1 MSISNIEKAPTLESI
16 KVIAFDA
23 DDTLWVNEPYFRKAE
38 GQFCALMENYL
49 PPDSCHQEL
58 FTISIKNLPL
68 YGYGIKAFTLSM
80 IEAAMSIS
88 NKTIPLSVIEKMM
101 GIGREMLEAPVELI
115 PEVEPVLQA
124 LQGKYRLV
132 MATKGDLLDQERK
145 LEKSGLAGYFHH
157 IEIMSEKK
165 VPNYQKLIQH
175 LDIPPSEFLMIGNS
189 LKSDVIPVLE
199 LGGHAFHVP
208 FHTTWA
214 YEKVETT
221 IVNERFRAL
230 VKVQEVLTYL

>member
-1 MSISNIEKAPTLESI
+1 
-16 KVIAFDA
+16 
-23 DDTLWVNEPYFRKAE
+23 
-38 GQFCALMENYL
+38 MENYL
-49 PPDSCHQEL
+49 PHDSSHKEL
-58 FTISIKNLPL
+58 FAIEIKNLPL

-88 NKTIPLSVIEKMM
+88 NKTIELSAIEKMM
-101 GIGREMLEAPVELI
+101 DIGREMLNAPVELI
-115 PEVEPVLQA
+115 DGIEDVLGA
-124 LQGKYRLV
+124 LKGKYRLV
-132 MATKGDLLDQERK
+132 LATKGDLLDQERK
-145 LEKSGLAGYFHH
+145 LEKSGLADYFHP

-165 VPNYQKLIQH
+165 QPNYRKLIRH

-189 LKSDVIPVLE
+189 LKSDVLPVLE

-214 YEKVETT
+214 YEQVETT

-230 VKVQEVLTYL
+230 TTINEVLYHLL